1 MFVFLFFVFLL
12 GGGGGGGGMRK
23 PSLHSSN
30 GSEKSCFFCA
40 RQGRIHRSNS
50 SQKVKRKNSKSFPEI
65 VIVFAAYCPHWFY
78 FINHVKSLFM
88 YIYMWI

>member
-12 GGGGGGGGMRK
+12 GGGGGGGNAKTQFAFVERLRK
-23 PSLHSSN
+23 ELF
-30 GSEKSCFFCA
+30 FFCA

-65 VIVFAAYCPHWFY
+65 VIVFAAYCPH
-78 FINHVKSLFM
+78 
-88 YIYMWI
+88 

>member
-1 MFVFLFFVFLL
+1 MFVFFVFCFFI
-12 GGGGGGGGMRK
+12 GGGGGGGAKTQFAFVQRLRK
-23 PSLHSSN
+23 EL
-30 GSEKSCFFCA
+30 FYCA

-50 SQKVKRKNSKSFPEI
+50 SKKVKRKNSKSFPEI

-78 FINHVKSLFM
+78 FINHLKSLFM